1 MDRQTDRRQ
10 TEDRQLCLG
19 QTGREKTDRA
29 VRLVADKQRNGEK
42 TDRAAVLADRQK
54 DVQKRARTVRG
65 EDCGSVFHL
74 LGPSPLSLSR
84 LLGPSPLSFS
94 RLLR

>member
-1 MDRQTDRRQ
+1 MTYRMMPPDHSLYTEREGTYQKKERGRQKMDRQTDRRQ

-54 DVQKRARTVRG
+54 DV
-65 EDCGSVFHL
+65 
-74 LGPSPLSLSR
+74 
-84 LLGPSPLSFS
+84 
-94 RLLR
+94 